1 MATLTPNYNLSKPES
16 NDKLSDFM
24 STYNDN
30 MDIID
35 QNLGGGGGGSS
46 TLAGLTDVVLSALQD
61 GNFLRYD
68 ATLRKWVNADGDPVS
83 VSDLTDVELTNLSDG
98 QFLVYDADT
107 QKWVNVSITIPDMS
121 NYYNKTEVDGIVDDI
136 RQVPDAT
143 GANVGDVLTHT
154 ASGEGWYPPAKE
166 LPNYTSGDAAKVLTV
181 DSNGNLIWA
190 SAGGGDTV
198 SWNQIVNTGTKIATI
213 NINGTPTDVYAPNGG
228 GMGGHVIQN
237 ESGVDMAARANLQFI
252 GADVTDDSANDRT
265 VVDMSYTEISYEDWL
280 ALSQQEKETGRW
292 DVVGVPGVEG
302 NISFDLMTKLWE
314 NPSPSAA
321 FAAQNVTL
329 ASDDYDLLLYLY
341 EVSTTSL
348 DYVMSQLAIK
358 SKNGTML
365 DFASGG
371 PGGTQ
376 NWRRF
381 VQRVSDT
388 VVSFEDCTAFIGT
401 SSGSVNNARLIP
413 YQIYGIK
420 LHHTVEINAI
430 AADVSTQASKCMLSD
445 GVTSVEDALSTIH
458 DTEVVASV
466 TADGVKTYAQLLLEL
481 ATYIS
486 DDTDLNLIG
495 NIFRNDGSRRFGM
508 VLLDSSF
515 YMTMRG
521 VRISGTTAKYVE
533 TRISPAG
540 AVAYND
546 LSNTVVT
553 SGSVF
558 KVIKIH

>member
-16 NDKLSDFM
+16 SDRLSDFM
-24 STYNDN
+24 STYNNN

-121 NYYNKTEVDGIVDDI
+121 NYYNKTEVDDIVDDI

-143 GANVGDVLTHT
+143 GANIGDVLTHT

-166 LPNYTSGDAAKVLTV
+166 LPVYSSGDAAKVLTV
-181 DSNGNLIWA
+181 DSNGTLVWA

-198 SWNQIVNTGTKIATI
+198 TWTQIVNSGTKIATI
-213 NINGTPTDVYAPNGG
+213 SINGVPTDVYAPNGG
-228 GMGGHVIQN
+228 GGNGHVI
-237 ESGVDMAARANLQFI
+237 EDAAGVDMTARANLQFI

-265 VVDMSYTEISYEDWL
+265 VVDMSYTEISYANWL
-280 ALSQQEKETGRW
+280 LLSQQEKENGRW
-292 DVVGVPGVEG
+292 DVTDVPGVEG
-302 NISFDLMTKLWE
+302 TISFDLMTKLWE
-314 NPSPSAA
+314 NPNPSAA

-341 EVSTTSL
+341 EVSTTAL

-371 PGGTQ
+371 TGGTQ

-381 VQRVSDT
+381 AQRVSDT
-388 VVSFEDCTAFIGT
+388 VVSFENCNVYIGT
-401 SSGSVNNARLIP
+401 SSSGVFNERLIP

-420 LHHTVEINAI
+420 LQQTVEINAI
-430 AADVSTQASKCMLSD
+430 APDVSTLASKCMLSD
-445 GVTSVEDALSTIH
+445 GVTSVEDRLDANTLSSMTIIDGYTNNNRYQCPSDGYIRVNARANSTIY
-458 DTEVVASV
+458 VYMAS
-466 TADGVKTYAQLLLEL
+466 TS
-481 ATYIS
+481 IS
-486 DDTDLNLIG
+486 
-495 NIFRNDGSRRFGM
+495 
-508 VLLDSSF
+508 
-515 YMTMRG
+515 
-521 VRISGTTAKYVE
+521 SG
-533 TRISPAG
+533 IIMLG
-540 AVAYND
+540 
-546 LSNTVVT
+546 VT
-553 SGSVF
+553 SAKEQNIIPCFVKKGLYVYCSDKSGNVD
-558 KVIKIH
+558 VIFESLS

>member
-1 MATLTPNYNLSKPES
+1 MATHTTNYNLTKPEV
-16 NDKLSDFM
+16 NDKLSDFLG
-24 STYNDN
+24 SYNEN

-35 QNLGGGGGGSS
+35 QNLGGGSGGSS
-46 TLAGLTDVVLSALQD
+46 TLAGLTDVVLNALQN

-68 ATLRKWVNADGDPVS
+68 ATLRKWVNTDGDPVS

-143 GANVGDVLTHT
+143 GANIGDVLTHT

-181 DSNGNLIWA
+181 DSNGTLVWA

-198 SWNQIVNTGTKIATI
+198 TWTQIVNSGTKIATI
-213 NINGTPTDVYAPNGG
+213 SINGVPTDVYAPNGG
-228 GMGGHVIQN
+228 GGNGHVI
-237 ESGVDMAARANLQFI
+237 EDAAGVDMAARANLQFI

-265 VVDMSYTEISYEDWL
+265 VVDMSYTEISYADWL
-280 ALSQQEKETGRW
+280 LLSQQEKENGRW
-292 DVVGVPGVEG
+292 DVTDVPGVEG
-302 NISFDLMTKLWE
+302 TISFDLMTKLWE
-314 NPSPSAA
+314 NPNPSAA

-341 EVSTTSL
+341 EVSITSL
-348 DYVMSQLAIK
+348 EYVMSQLAIK

-365 DFASGG
+365 DFASGST
-371 PGGTQ
+371 GGTQ

-388 VVSFEDCTAFIGT
+388 VVSFENCYTFIGT
-401 SSGSVNNARLIP
+401 SSGSVTNEKIIP

-420 LHHTVEINAI
+420 LQQTVEINAI
-430 AADVSTQASKCMLSD
+430 APDVSTQASKCMLSD
-445 GVTSVEDALSTIH
+445 GVTSVEDAITEIDNNTTLVVEKTISNIPVSTQWGQI
-458 DTEVVASV
+458 
-466 TADGVKTYAQLLLEL
+466 
-481 ATYIS
+481 YIS
-486 DDTDLNLIG
+486 SVDAISIDITGLG
-495 NIFRNDGSRRFGM
+495 FSNIPTILSCVFEPSTQFIAWPVIATVSSTNIRIQ
-508 VLLDSSF
+508 VLRAASAN
-515 YMTMRG
+515 
-521 VRISGTTAKYVE
+521 VSGKIVLQLKKE
-533 TRISPAG
+533 T
-540 AVAYND
+540 
-546 LSNTVVT
+546 
-553 SGSVF
+553 
-558 KVIKIH
+558 

>member
-46 TLAGLTDVVLSALQD
+46 TLAGLTDVVLNALQD

-68 ATLRKWVNADGDPVS
+68 AALRKWVNADGDPVS

-121 NYYNKTEVDGIVDDI
+121 NYYNKTEVDDIIDDI

-143 GANVGDVLTHT
+143 GANIGDVLTHT

-166 LPNYTSGDAAKVLTV
+166 LPVYSSGDASKVLTV
-181 DSNGNLIWA
+181 DSNGTLIWA

-198 SWNQIVNTGTKIATI
+198 TWTQIVNSGTKIATI
-213 NINGTPTDVYAPNGG
+213 SINGVPTDVYAPNGG
-228 GMGGHVIQN
+228 GTGGHVIQN
-237 ESGVDMAARANLQFI
+237 ESGVDMAARANLQFK
-252 GADVTDDSANDRT
+252 GADVSDDSEHNRT

-302 NISFDLMTKLWE
+302 TVSFDLMTKLWE
-314 NPSPSAA
+314 NPAPTQAITA
-321 FAAQNVTL
+321 DTDITVNTAG
-329 ASDDYDLLLYLY
+329 YDLVMIICAYSTSYLQY
-341 EVSTTSL
+341 KDSFIIPQGVGVGLCIASNRATSFVERNF
-348 DYVMSQLAIK
+348 DY
-358 SKNGTML
+358 
-365 DFASGG
+365 
-371 PGGTQ
+371 
-376 NWRRF
+376 
-381 VQRVSDT
+381 VSDT
-388 VVSFEDCTAFIGT
+388 TYRCKQAYVSGTANDA
-401 SSGSVNNARLIP
+401 VAIP
-413 YQIYGIK
+413 TAIYGIK

-445 GVTSVEDALSTIH
+445 GVTSVEDKFEEIAETPRGSKVIA
-458 DTEVVASV
+458 EFVG
-466 TADGVKTYAQLLLEL
+466 DGVKTYGDALTALIP
-481 ATYIS
+481 YIS
-486 DDTDLNLIG
+486 QADILSDSGNLFYPRNNVVYFSVNMSSSGGFILYSIRLDANNLYWKAINVKTGSETD
-495 NIFRNDGSRRFGM
+495 
-508 VLLDSSF
+508 
-515 YMTMRG
+515 Y
-521 VRISGTTAKYVE
+521 IS
-533 TRISPAG
+533 
-540 AVAYND
+540 
-546 LSNTVVT
+546 TVVP
-553 SGSVF
+553 SGR
-558 KVIKIH
+558 KIRLYKKL